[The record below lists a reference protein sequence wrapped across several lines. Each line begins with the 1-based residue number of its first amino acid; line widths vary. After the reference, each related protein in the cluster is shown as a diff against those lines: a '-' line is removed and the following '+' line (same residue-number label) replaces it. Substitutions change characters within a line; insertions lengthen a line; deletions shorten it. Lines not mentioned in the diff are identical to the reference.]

1 MPSFSYKAFNATG
14 AVVSGVID
22 ADSTEMAAN
31 LLFTKG
37 YIPSQVLAQK
47 TASDSGWWAR
57 IRRFGE
63 KVPAKDLILFTKQFR
78 SMMHAG
84 VPLMRIFQVLE
95 AQTRNKALKKAVA
108 NISRSIK
115 EGSTLSIAMERNSH
129 IFPPL
134 YYNLVKAGE
143 VSGSLPEVLARLV
156 YIIEHEAKIKADIK
170 SALQYPF
177 MVTIALGIAFFVLL
191 TFVIPK
197 FASMFDRAGVALP
210 LPTKIAMGMHQFLTT
225 YWYLGLG
232 GLIFAV
238 VGLRYFLKTEQGQY
252 LKDMLILRLP
262 IAGPLFVKAVMSRF
276 ASIFAILQAS
286 GVPIMVS
293 MKVLSGA
300 IDNMAIAIEFDQ
312 IREQMQEGKGIAVPL
327 SKAKY
332 FTPMVIDMIAIG
344 EESGNIEEMLNQVS
358 VHYDDEVAYAV
369 KGMSDAIGPILV
381 VGLAAVVGFFAL
393 AIFLPMWD
401 MTQVAGKQ

>member
-1 MPSFSYKAFNATG
+1 MPNFSYKAINAIGTT
-14 AVVSGVID
+14 VSGVIE
-22 ADSTEMAAN
+22 ADSVDMAAD
-31 LLFTKG
+31 LLFTRG
-37 YIPSQVLAQK
+37 YIPSHIKAQK
-47 TASDSGWWAR
+47 AASESGWGAR
-57 IRRFGE
+57 LRKMTSR
-63 KVPAKDLILFTKQFR
+63 VPSKDLILFTKQFR
-78 SMMHAG
+78 SMIHAG

-95 AQTRNKALKKAVA
+95 AQTQNNALKKAIA
-108 NISRSIK
+108 SIAKSIK
-115 EGSTLSIAMERNSH
+115 EGSALSTAMERNSH
-129 IFPPL
+129 IFSPL
-134 YYNLVKAGE
+134 YYNLVNAGE

-177 MVTIALGIAFFVLL
+177 MVTIALVIAFFVLL
-191 TFVIPK
+191 TFVIPQ
-197 FASMFDRAGVALP
+197 FAVMFSKAGLTLP
-210 LPTKIAMGMHQFLTT
+210 LPTKIAMEMYQFIFA

-232 GLIFAV
+232 GLILLI

-252 LKDMLILRLP
+252 LKDALLLRLP
-262 IAGPLFVKAVMSRF
+262 IVGPLFVKAIMSRF
-276 ASIFAILQAS
+276 ASIFAILQSS

-300 IDNMAIAIEFDQ
+300 IGNKAIAVEFDQ
-312 IREQMQEGKGIAVPL
+312 VREQMQEGKGIAVPL
-327 SKAKY
+327 GKAKY

-344 EESGNIEEMLNQVS
+344 EETGNIEEMLNQVS

-369 KGMSDAIGPILV
+369 KGMSDAIGPILI

-401 MTQVAGKQ
+401 MTKLAR

>member
-1 MPSFSYKAFNATG
+1 MPSFSYKAFNASGG
-14 AVVSGVID
+14 AVSGVVE
-22 ADSTEMAAN
+22 ADSAEMAAD
-31 LLFTKG
+31 LLFSKG
-37 YIPSQVLAQK
+37 YVPSHVTAQK
-47 TASDSGWWAR
+47 AASESGWGAR
-57 IRRFGE
+57 LRKMTSR
-63 KVPAKDLILFTKQFR
+63 VPAKDLILFTKQFR
-78 SMMHAG
+78 SMLHAG

-95 AQTRNKALKKAVA
+95 AQTQNPALKRAVA
-108 NISRSIK
+108 NISGSIR
-115 EGSTLSIAMERNSH
+115 EGSTLSMAMERNSH
-129 IFPPL
+129 IFSPL

-191 TFVIPK
+191 TFVIPQ
-197 FASMFDRAGVALP
+197 FATMFSRAGLTLP
-210 LPTKIAMGMHQFLTT
+210 LPTKIAMGMYKFISV

-232 GLIFAV
+232 GLILLIA
-238 VGLRYFLKTEQGQY
+238 GLRYFLGTERGQY
-252 LKDMLILRLP
+252 LKDTLLLRLP
-262 IAGPLFVKAVMSRF
+262 IAGPLFVKAIMSRF
-276 ASIFAILQAS
+276 ASIFAILQSS

-300 IDNMAIAIEFDQ
+300 IGNKAISVEFDQ
-312 IREQMQEGKGIAVPL
+312 VREQMQEGKGIAVPL
-327 SKAKY
+327 SKAKH

-344 EESGNIEEMLNQVS
+344 EESGTIEDMLNQVS

-369 KGMSDAIGPILV
+369 KGMSDALGPILI

-401 MTQVAGKQ
+401 MTKMAR

>member
-1 MPSFSYKAFNATG
+1 MPSFSYKAFNASGG
-14 AVVSGVID
+14 AVSGVIE
-22 ADSTEMAAN
+22 ADSAEMAAD
-31 LLFTKG
+31 LLFSKG
-37 YIPSQVLAQK
+37 YIPSNVTAQK
-47 TASDSGWWAR
+47 AASESGWGAR
-57 IRRFGE
+57 LRKMTSR
-63 KVPAKDLILFTKQFR
+63 VPAKDLIIFTKQFR
-78 SMMHAG
+78 SMIHAG
-84 VPLMRIFQVLE
+84 VPLMRIFYVLE
-95 AQTRNKALKKAVA
+95 AQTQNAALKLAIA
-108 NISRSIK
+108 NISKSIK

-170 SALQYPF
+170 SALQYPL
-177 MVTIALGIAFFVLL
+177 MVTVALGIAFFVLL
-191 TFVIPK
+191 TFVIPQ
-197 FASMFDRAGVALP
+197 FATMFSRAGLTLP
-210 LPTKIAMGMHQFLTT
+210 LPTKIAMGMHQFLTA

-232 GLIFAV
+232 GLILMV
-238 VGLRYFLKTEQGQY
+238 VGLRYFLRTEQGQY
-252 LKDMLILRLP
+252 LKDTLLLRLP
-262 IAGPLFVKAVMSRF
+262 IAGPLFVKAIMSRF
-276 ASIFAILQAS
+276 ASIFAILQSS

-300 IDNMAIAIEFDQ
+300 IGNKAISAEFDQ

-327 SKAKY
+327 SRAKY

-344 EESGNIEEMLNQVS
+344 EESGNIEEMLNQVA

-369 KGMSDAIGPILV
+369 KGMSDAIGPILI

-401 MTQVAGKQ
+401 MTKMVK

>member
-1 MPSFSYKAFNATG
+1 MPSFSYKAFNASGG
-14 AVVSGVID
+14 AVSGVIE
-22 ADSTEMAAN
+22 ADSAEMAAD
-31 LLFTKG
+31 LLFSKG
-37 YIPSQVLAQK
+37 YVPSNVTVQNAV
-47 TASDSGWWAR
+47 SESGWR
-57 IRRFGE
+57 IRLR
-63 KVPAKDLILFTKQFR
+63 KMTTRVPAKDLILFTKQFR
-78 SMMHAG
+78 SMIHAG

-95 AQTRNKALKKAVA
+95 AQTQNTALKRAIA
-108 NISRSIK
+108 DISRSVK
-115 EGSTLSIAMERNSH
+115 EGATLNIAMERNSH
-129 IFPPL
+129 IFSPL

-191 TFVIPK
+191 TFVIPR
-197 FASMFDRAGVALP
+197 FVTMFGRVGLTLP
-210 LPTKIAMGMHQFLTT
+210 LPTRIAMGMYQFISV

-232 GLIFAV
+232 GLILLIL
-238 VGLRYFLKTEQGQY
+238 GLRYFLRTERGQY
-252 LKDMLILRLP
+252 LKDTLILRLP
-262 IAGPLFVKAVMSRF
+262 VAGSLFVKAIMSRF

-300 IDNMAIAIEFDQ
+300 IGNKAIAVEFDQ
-312 IREQMQEGKGIAVPL
+312 VREQMQEGKGIAVPL
-327 SKAKY
+327 SRAKY

-369 KGMSDAIGPILV
+369 KGMSDALGPILI

-401 MTQVAGKQ
+401 MTKMAR